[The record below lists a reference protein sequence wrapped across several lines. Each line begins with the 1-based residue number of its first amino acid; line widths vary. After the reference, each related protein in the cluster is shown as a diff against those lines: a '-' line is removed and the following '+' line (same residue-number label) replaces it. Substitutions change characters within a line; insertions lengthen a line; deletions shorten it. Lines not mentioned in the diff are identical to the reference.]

1 MRKTVL
7 IVAQDQDLR
16 GQIARALQLAGY
28 AVELA
33 AEEKR
38 TLKLVADGNID
49 MAILVVGADRAAVAL
64 AKQLRV
70 AVQRMIVL
78 ADEAQESFAPG
89 CACPRRRRA
98 SFSAAG

>member
-33 AEEKR
+33 ADEKR

-64 AKQLRV
+64 AKPLRV

-78 ADEAQESFAPG
+78 GDEAQEVFRARL
-89 CACPRRRRA
+89 CLPRRRRA
-98 SFSAAG
+98 SSSAAG